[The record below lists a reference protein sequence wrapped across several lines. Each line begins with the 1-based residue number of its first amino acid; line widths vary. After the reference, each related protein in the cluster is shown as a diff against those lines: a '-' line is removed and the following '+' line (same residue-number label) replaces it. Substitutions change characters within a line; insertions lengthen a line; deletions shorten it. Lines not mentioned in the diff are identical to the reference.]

1 MNKETLVTLYPWTNV
16 PQVLAF
22 HDQFNPEEWRLLDKN
37 GVGDCVR
44 AHTESHALVIPAF
57 LAGILAA
64 CQMFKSANGTCPP
77 EVFEQ
82 IVSNIMV
89 EANKPQAGTSP
100 MVALEV
106 VQWLGQDMGPFIN
119 QYVKSDDMMENII
132 QTLVPKDVRDALA
145 GDMAA
150 ISRLPFIPPTLEPLK
165 GQDLRVLVKNG
176 TISLLTLCSIAE
188 DLYKNK
194 APSVRVLPSWVGQ
207 NRTMVALATQFTD
220 AQLEVLSGILE
231 PDVKEN
237 EVLLNPLLNRVVSE
251 ASGELATLSRERFE
265 AIVQQQQ
272 NLHLAALPP
281 VVEVASSSAFQDSF
295 SSSASS
301 SHQPNREG
309 LDLFTPRATSSSS
322 SSSSSSST
330 AAPPEN
336 PENECKIF

>member
-22 HDQFNPEEWRLLDKN
+22 CEEFNAQEWRLLDKN

-44 AHTESHALVIPAF
+44 AHAESHPLVIPALF
-57 LAGILAA
+57 GGILGA
-64 CQMFKSANGTCPP
+64 CQMFKSVHGTCPP

-82 IVSNIMV
+82 IVSNIMI

-132 QTLVPKDVRDALA
+132 QTLVSKDVRDALA

-150 ISRLPFIPPTLEPLK
+150 ISRLPFIPEALEPLK

-176 TISLLTLCSIAE
+176 TISLLTLSSIAE
-188 DLYKNK
+188 DLYRNK

-220 AQLEVLSGILE
+220 AQLEVLSGILK
-231 PDVKEN
+231 PVVKEN
-237 EVLLNPLLNRVVSE
+237 EVLLNPLLNRVISE
-251 ASGELATLSRERFE
+251 ASGELATLSQERFE

-272 NLHLAALPP
+272 NLHLAALPS
-281 VVEVASSSAFQDSF
+281 VVEVASSSAFQHSF

-301 SHQPNREG
+301 SPQPSREG

-322 SSSSSSST
+322 SSSSSST
-330 AAPPEN
+330 AAPREN